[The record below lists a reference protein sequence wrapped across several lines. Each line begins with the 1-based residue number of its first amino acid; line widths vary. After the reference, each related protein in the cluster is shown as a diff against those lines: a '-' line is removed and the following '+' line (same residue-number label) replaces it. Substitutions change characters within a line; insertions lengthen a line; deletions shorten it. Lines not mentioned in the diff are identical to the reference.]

1 MSVDCW
7 LGRQQTTDSL
17 GFCCLLAG
25 WWLGGLNGGGTGSK
39 SINCNHYATECT
51 TSFKISISRGV
62 FEGDINSDCI
72 LLQHLQQQ
80 LLQQLLQHRC
90 SICCSICCMLH
101 RAIANFGNSIPDF
114 TPPQQKKS
122 TLRFQA
128 QLQPTNQPWYKCTHQ
143 NSQP

>member
-1 MSVDCW
+1 MKVTSIMIAFLHGFFTKFLYFVIRIARMV
-7 LGRQQTTDSL
+7 GGTTIQESL
-17 GFCCLLAG
+17 
-25 WWLGGLNGGGTGSK
+25 LNGGGRGSK
-39 SINCNHYATECT
+39 SINRNHYATECT

-114 TPPQQKKS
+114 HPPPQQK
-122 TLRFQA
+122 R
-128 QLQPTNQPWYKCTHQ
+128 WHRIICHYCVE
-143 NSQP
+143 